1 MKMMMAKVL
10 GEIEFTDPNKSSLFE
25 EGVLDL
31 LLCLVL
37 HGDNEMKKV
46 AIKALLNLS
55 SLPKNGLEMI
65 RQGAVRPLLDILFR
79 HSSSSV
85 LRELAAA
92 TIMNLAVS
100 TTCQDSLELQVSL
113 FDSEDDINQLF
124 SLINLTG
131 NTVQQNVLQVLHS
144 LCLSPSA
151 ANVKA
156 QLKEVHSLFGINILL
171 FSFPSFLEYL

>member
-31 LLCLVL
+31 LLRLVL
-37 HGDNEMKKV
+37 HGDNEMKMV

-55 SLPKNGLEMI
+55 SLAKNGLEMI
-65 RQGAVRPLLDILFR
+65 RQGAVRPLLDVLYR
-79 HSSSSV
+79 HSSSPV

-113 FDSEDDINQLF
+113 FESEDDINQLF

-131 NTVQQNVLQVLHS
+131 NAVQQNVLRALHS

-156 QLKEVHSLFGINILL
+156 QLKEVYSLFGINILL
-171 FSFPSFLEYL
+171 FSFPSFLE